1 MVTGAGRGLGRG
13 VALALAADGA
23 RVWACDRTT
32 KELDETAAA
41 IEQAGGQVQTLR
53 FDLAEIS
60 ACHELITEVTTTA
73 VHLQV
78 LVNAAAVL
86 KEAKVV
92 KTSFEDWASTLA
104 INLTAPFVLT
114 QGFLPSLLE
123 KGGSVINVSSRA
135 GIEPF
140 PSEAAYCAS
149 KYGLEAL
156 TKCLALEF
164 DTLPLS
170 ANTITPG
177 LRIKPTG
184 LTEREAAEVSPKQQ
198 QRWSDPLEL
207 APAFTFLARLAGE
220 VQGLR
225 FNGERLS
232 AALNEE
238 GVNSV
243 LARIT
248 ELAE

>member
-1 MVTGAGRGLGRG
+1 M
-13 VALALAADGA
+13 
-23 RVWACDRTT
+23 
-32 KELDETAAA
+32 
-41 IEQAGGQVQTLR
+41 
-53 FDLAEIS
+53 
-60 ACHELITEVTTTA
+60 
-73 VHLQV
+73 
-78 LVNAAAVL
+78 
-86 KEAKVV
+86 
-92 KTSFEDWASTLA
+92 
-104 INLTAPFVLT
+104 
-114 QGFLPSLLE
+114 LE

-135 GIEPF
+135 GIAPF
-140 PSEAAYCAS
+140 TSEAAYCAS

-184 LTEREAAEVSPKQQ
+184 LTERQAAEAEPKQQ
-198 QRWSDPLEL
+198 QQWSDPIEL
-207 APAFTFLARLAGE
+207 APAFTFLARLTGE

-238 GVNSV
+238 GVDGV

-248 ELAE
+248 ELAK

>member
-23 RVWACDRTT
+23 RVWGCDRTT
-32 KELDETAAA
+32 EELDETAAA
-41 IEQAGGQVQTLR
+41 IEQAGGQVQILR
-53 FDLAEIS
+53 FDLTEIA
-60 ACHELITEVTTTA
+60 ACHEAITEVKTKA

-86 KEAKVV
+86 KEAEVA
-92 KTSFEDWASTLA
+92 KTSFEDWTSTLA

-114 QGFLPSLLE
+114 QGFLPNMLE

-135 GIEPF
+135 GIAPF
-140 PSEAAYCAS
+140 RGEAAYCAS

-170 ANTITPG
+170 VNTITPG
-177 LRIKPTG
+177 LHIKPTG
-184 LTEREAAEVSPKQQ
+184 LTDKQTVEATPKQQ
-198 QRWSDPLEL
+198 QQWADPLEL
-207 APAFTFLARLAGE
+207 APAFTFLARLTGE

-243 LARIT
+243 LARIN